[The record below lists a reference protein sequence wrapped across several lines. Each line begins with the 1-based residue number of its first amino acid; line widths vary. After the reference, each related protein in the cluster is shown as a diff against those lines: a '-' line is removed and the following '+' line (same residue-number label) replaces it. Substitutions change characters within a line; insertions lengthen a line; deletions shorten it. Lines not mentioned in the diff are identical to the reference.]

1 MDNLLSLV
9 DWSRAQFA
17 LTALYHWLF
26 VPLTLGLSFI
36 VAFMHTMYY
45 KTGEE
50 KWKETTRFWM
60 KLFAVNFAIGVATGI
75 ILEFEFGTNW
85 SNYSWFVGDI
95 FGAPLAIEGIFA
107 FFMESTFFAVMLFG
121 WGRVS
126 KKFHLSAS
134 WLTAIGTNLSAIWIL
149 IANAWMQDPTGTAFN
164 PLTGRNEMVSFA
176 NVVFSETAIVKFLHT
191 ISQAYLLASFF
202 VIMVA
207 SWYIIKNRHILFA
220 KRSILIATVFG
231 LLSSIMVVFTGDSS
245 AYNVAHTQKMKF
257 AAMEAL
263 YNGQRRAP
271 LIGVGILGEED
282 KGVLLRLP
290 GLLSLLATRHIDGF
304 VPGIN
309 DILEGNEEQNIPSLD
324 ERMANGKIAVNAFKN
339 FRIAMKAGDN
349 AAMVKNRKILEDNYK
364 DFGYGLLTDKAQAV
378 PPVKITFY
386 SFHLMVLLGFY
397 FVLFLLWILYLQ
409 WKDKY
414 LTNKWALRLSL
425 IGIILA
431 YIATELG
438 WIVAEV
444 GRQPWTIQDILPV
457 TASTSQLAT
466 GSVVTTFFMFLI
478 VFTALLIAEIGI
490 MVKFIKKGPN
500 LTEEEG

>member
-1 MDNLLSLV
+1 MNDLVSLV

-17 LTALYHWLF
+17 LTAMYHWLF

-50 KWKETTRFWM
+50 KWKETTKFWM

-149 IANAWMQDPTGTAFN
+149 VANAWMQEPAGTSFN
-164 PLTGRNEMVSFA
+164 PLTGRNEMISFA

-202 VIMVA
+202 VITVA

-220 KRSILIATVFG
+220 KRSMLIATVFG
-231 LLSSIMVVFTGDSS
+231 LLSSVMVIFTGDSS
-245 AYNVAHTQKMKF
+245 AYNVAKTQKMKF
-257 AAMEAL
+257 ASMEAL
-263 YNGQRRAP
+263 YHGQRNAP
-271 LIGVGILGEED
+271 LIAFGFLGEED
-282 KGVLLRLP
+282 NGVFLKIP
-290 GLLSLLATRHIDGF
+290 GLLSFLATRDFNGF

-309 DILEGNEEQNIPSLD
+309 DILEGNKEQNIPSLD
-324 ERMANGKIAVNAFKN
+324 ERMANGKMAVNAFKD
-339 FRIAMKAGDN
+339 FRIAMEAGDI

-364 DFGYGLLTDKAQAV
+364 DFGYGFLTDKAQAV

-386 SFHLMVLLGFY
+386 SFHLMVLLGIY
-397 FVLFLLWILYLQ
+397 FVLFLFWIFYLQ

-425 IGIILA
+425 IGIIPA

-457 TASTSQLAT
+457 TASVSQLGT

>member
-17 LTALYHWLF
+17 LTAMYHWLF

-126 KKFHLSAS
+126 KKFHLTAS

-149 IANAWMQDPTGTAFN
+149 VANAWMQEPAGTAFN
-164 PLTGRNEMVSFA
+164 PLTGRNEMLSFA

-202 VIMVA
+202 VITVA

-231 LLSSIMVVFTGDSS
+231 LLSSVMVIFTGDSS
-245 AYNVAHTQKMKF
+245 AYNVAQTQKMKF

-271 LIGVGILGEED
+271 LIAVGILGEED

-290 GLLSLLATRHIDGF
+290 GLLSILATRNINGF

-324 ERMANGKIAVNAFKN
+324 ERMANGKMAVTAFKD

-386 SFHLMVLLGFY
+386 SFHLMVILGFY

-414 LTNKWALRLSL
+414 VTNKWALRLSL

-457 TASTSQLAT
+457 TASVSQLAT

-500 LTEEEG
+500 LTEEEA

>member
-309 DILEGNEEQNIPSLD
+309 DILEGNAEQNIPSLD